1 MMMVNCGP
9 GTPED
14 LGVRVG
20 DYAILYGTG
29 SNGLW
34 TLKEHADNLGTAQS
48 DVTCD
53 LGRRVRREYTNAP
66 EPHYPPM
73 VRLAEALSE
82 KKSPSWGATSRW

>member
-1 MMMVNCGP
+1 VSSQARCGP
-9 GTPED
+9 GTPES

-29 SNGLW
+29 GNGLW

-53 LGRRVRREYTNAP
+53 LGRRVRREYINAP
-66 EPHYPPM
+66 EPQAGTAT
-73 VRLAEALSE
+73 VVFLARALSE
-82 KKSPSWGATSRW
+82 KKLL